1 MALIIKLNQNLL
13 DLRSPKV
20 MGVININENSFYE
33 NSRANSE
40 NNLLKLTEKHLKEG
54 ADIIDIGAM
63 SSRPGALIS
72 KPEDEAKQI
81 QSALKSITKHFDCYI
96 SVDTVHSFVAQLA
109 YDYGGHMIND
119 ISAGCIDQKM
129 FTTMGQLKIPYI
141 AMHMQGTPENMQSNP
156 VYENVAYDVLQYFSK
171 IMHNFKQAGGE
182 DIIIDPGFGFGK
194 TIEHNYKLLSQL
206 ALFKILDRPIL
217 VGLSR
222 KSMIYK
228 VLTTTPDEAL
238 NGTTVLNTIAL
249 LKGANILRVHDVKE
263 AKECIKLVN
272 QIPTKT
278 ESFEKSIDLS

>member
-1 MALIIKLNQNLL
+1 
-13 DLRSPKV
+13 

-81 QSALKSITKHFDCYI
+81 QSALKSITKHFECYI
-96 SVDTVHSFVAQLA
+96 SVDTVHSLVAQLA

-119 ISAGCIDQKM
+119 ISAGSIDQKM

-156 VYENVAYDVLQYFSK
+156 VYENVTYDVLQYFSR
-171 IMHNFKQAGGE
+171 IMHDFKQAGGE

-228 VLTTTPDEAL
+228 VLTTTPEEAL

-278 ESFEKSIDLS
+278 EIFEKSIDLS